1 MAPGGYDLF
10 IGGLQDPVFGP
21 VVVFG
26 AGGIQVEVFADVARL
41 LCPTGEAEV
50 LAELGRLH
58 CARLFQGFRGRP
70 AMDPAPFAR
79 AVVGSGNCSP
89 ISPDRRI
96 GPQPGAADRR
106 ARCLPWTRGC
116 GSPPRQPTGT
126 EPAGGPLFCA
136 GGR

>member
-1 MAPGGYDLF
+1 MAGGAEGGMRAILAAVLCLL
-10 IGGLQDPVFGP
+10 IGVGP

-58 CARLFQGFRGRP
+58 CARLFEGFRGRP

-79 AVVGSGNCSP
+79 AVVRVGQLLVDFPEIAELDLNPVRLTDGGALLALDARLRLTTP
-89 ISPDRRI
+89 ATDR
-96 GPQPGAADRR
+96 D
-106 ARCLPWTRGC
+106 
-116 GSPPRQPTGT
+116 
-126 EPAGGPLFCA
+126 
-136 GGR
+136 

>member
-1 MAPGGYDLF
+1 MAPAGFDLF

-58 CARLFQGFRGRP
+58 CARLFEGFRGRP

-79 AVVGSGNCSP
+79 AVVRVGQLLVDFPEIAELDLNPVRLTDGGALLALDARLRLTTP
-89 ISPDRRI
+89 ATDR
-96 GPQPGAADRR
+96 D
-106 ARCLPWTRGC
+106 
-116 GSPPRQPTGT
+116 
-126 EPAGGPLFCA
+126 
-136 GGR
+136 